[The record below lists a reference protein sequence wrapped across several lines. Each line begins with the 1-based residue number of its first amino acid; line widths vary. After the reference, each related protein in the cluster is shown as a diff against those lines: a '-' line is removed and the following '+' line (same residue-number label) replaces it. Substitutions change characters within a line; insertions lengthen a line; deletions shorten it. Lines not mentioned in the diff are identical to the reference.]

1 MTLRCVVTPTPTQHL
16 ACRAQR
22 ARATNWLRPGS
33 WGHICG
39 LVPGVTFSFLH
50 DGQYALDCD
59 PIIRRPERIHRG
71 GHREAVGAQRRSGMR
86 SGHVRKS
93 VASGGAPL
101 PLARTG
107 VLSAERWAGRPWHVV
122 VNVNLSDSMPV
133 RSVLVSILRRSH
145 PGCGRSRLQL
155 SELN

>member
-1 MTLRCVVTPTPTQHL
+1 
-16 ACRAQR
+16 
-22 ARATNWLRPGS
+22 
-33 WGHICG
+33 
-39 LVPGVTFSFLH
+39 
-50 DGQYALDCD
+50 
-59 PIIRRPERIHRG
+59 
-71 GHREAVGAQRRSGMR
+71 MR